1 MELRFGLILLAA
13 GGATRMGA
21 AKQFLPYQGRSLLR
35 HAAEVAVASG
45 LTPVVAVLG
54 AQADR
59 LEPELAGLHVE
70 IVTNDEWAKGM
81 GSSIRAGMRAMRAA
95 AAGVEAVVFTVCD
108 QPLVGPDVI
117 GRLVEGYLVTGKPV
131 VASEY
136 RRMLGVPA
144 LFARRYFPQLAGL
157 ADGEGAKRL
166 IAGAG
171 NAVHAVPFP
180 GGAFDIDTPQDYE
193 RLQAMEGG
201 LQPANLFVQTRNAPL
216 TTED

>member
-1 MELRFGLILLAA
+1 MERRIGLVLLAA
-13 GGATRMGA
+13 GGATRMGT
-21 AKQFLPYQGRSLLR
+21 AKQLLPYLGRSLLR

-45 LTPVVAVLG
+45 LAPVLVVLG

-59 LEPELAGLHVE
+59 LEPELAGLQVG
-70 IVTNDEWAKGM
+70 IVTNDEWEKGM
-81 GSSIRAGMRAMRAA
+81 GGSIRAGIRAMQAA
-95 AAGVEAVVFTVCD
+95 TAGVEAVVFTVCD

-136 RRMLGVPA
+136 RGTLGVPA
-144 LFARRYFPQLAGL
+144 LFARRYFPHLSGL
-157 ADGEGAKRL
+157 ADGGGAKRL

-171 NAVHAVPFP
+171 NAVHAVPFL

-193 RLQAMEGG
+193 RLRAVEGP
-201 LQPANLFVQTRNAPL
+201 PAELN
-216 TTED
+216 